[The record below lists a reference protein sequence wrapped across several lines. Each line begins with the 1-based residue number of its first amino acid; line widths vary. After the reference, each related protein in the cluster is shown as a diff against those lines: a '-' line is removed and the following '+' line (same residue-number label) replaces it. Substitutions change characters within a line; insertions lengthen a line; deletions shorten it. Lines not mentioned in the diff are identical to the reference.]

1 MKLIKQSHKVWGEV
15 PREPEEALLW
25 IERAG
30 RKCYASEDK
39 IKPGSALP
47 FVRGLVEKGHLS
59 VLEHSSITLNLSAMY
74 HNRAKGCRYLRQSDV
89 FTTGNLR
96 AWMEFF
102 ARPAIVFEDWLD
114 SRGYFK
120 QRFDDDPYL
129 RQYVGHMKGYTV
141 EVTTN
146 RAMTHELVR
155 HRPCSFSQQ
164 SQRYI
169 RYGDKTPMQ
178 FIEPVGWEGWKQYQ
192 RDLFF
197 DSCDEAEERYGQLLA
212 SGLTPQQARNV
223 LPNATAST
231 IVITADKAEF
241 ELIFRLRCDKAADP
255 QMVALMT
262 PIRDEMTALWDNA

>member
-1 MKLIKQSHKVWGEV
+1 
-15 PREPEEALLW
+15 LLW

-59 VLEHSSITLNLSAMY
+59 VLEHSSITLDLAVMD
-74 HNRAKGCRYLRQSDV
+74 HHRAKGCGYLRQSGA

-102 ARPAIVFEDWLD
+102 RNPKNVFEDWLE
-114 SRGYFK
+114 SKSYFRYRVVDFSTVRH
-120 QRFDDDPYL
+120 QLD
-129 RQYVGHMKGYTV
+129 HMKRYTV
-141 EVTTN
+141 EVMTN

-178 FIEPVGWEGWKQYQ
+178 FIAPAGWEGWKQYQ

-197 DSCDEAEERYGQLLA
+197 DSCDEAEERYGLLLA
-212 SGLTPQQARNV
+212 SGSTPQQARNV
-223 LPNATAST
+223 LPNAMAST
-231 IVITADKAEF
+231 LVITADKAEF
-241 ELIFRLRCDKAADP
+241 ELIFRLRCDKASDP